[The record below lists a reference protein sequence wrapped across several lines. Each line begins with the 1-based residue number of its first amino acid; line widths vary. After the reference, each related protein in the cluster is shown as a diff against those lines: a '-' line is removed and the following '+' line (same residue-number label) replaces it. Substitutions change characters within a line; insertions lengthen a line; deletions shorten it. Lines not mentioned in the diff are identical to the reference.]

1 MTEQYKDIQADDVK
15 LAADGRVELNE
26 KLQDLVA
33 GGVSP
38 EEVEE
43 DESTVA
49 NTGCTVN
56 VGCKPK

>member
-1 MTEQYKDIQADDVK
+1 MTEQYKNIKADDVT
-15 LAADGRVELNE
+15 LAADGSVELTE

-38 EEVEE
+38 EELQE

-56 VGCKPK
+56 VGCKQK